1 MGDFTLIYYLN
12 TIFSRHINSVVDL
25 DLSHSSYLLK
35 NLGEEEEEKKIHI
48 LLLLKEKKN
57 GSENRHEKDRGR
69 YKMSSDILKAAK

>member
-12 TIFSRHINSVVDL
+12 TIFSRLINRVVDL

-35 NLGEEEEEKKIHI
+35 NLGEEEEEKKNLI
-48 LLLLKEKKN
+48 LLLKEKKN